1 MTNRPAS
8 SKIFFGWWIVLA
20 SSVIGFLGV
29 GIANSGLSVLFKP
42 IAEELGL
49 SRAAASWA
57 SGIQALGQGIAGLV
71 GGRTTDRYGPRR
83 IIIIGIVLLVIGL
96 AAMYFVNSLWTY
108 LIAWGLLV
116 GIGFSFGCTFVTD
129 IAIVRWF
136 VKKSGIAINLKFAVQ
151 SLSGLLL
158 LPVIAWLTT
167 SQGWRFTGVATA
179 AIIAIVCLPMA
190 WFLIKPHPPE
200 YYGLT
205 PDGIPPTPVELKP
218 EIPGDRRH
226 DTEVSFTFKETLKTP
241 AYWLLILISYLTGA
255 AAPILNVHCVP
266 FLTDRGISP
275 VQAAGIMAIILT
287 SGIPARLISGY
298 LLDRVKT
305 GNLRFMIAAGFLLQ
319 ASGTAIFLLAGN
331 NVSIYIWFLLFGIG
345 NGIYQGV
352 LIPLWARYFGRKAY
366 GAILGST
373 MTVHMPIALVA
384 PIYVGWIY
392 DRFGSYLSVIIAL
405 AVFSALAGVIAS
417 FITPPRK
424 LPDRNSRLYGT
435 N

>member
-1 MTNRPAS
+1 MINRPGPR
-8 SKIFFGWWIVLA
+8 KIFSGWWIVLA

-29 GIANSGLSVLFKP
+29 GVASSGLSVLFKP

-71 GGRTTDRYGPRR
+71 GGRATDRYGPRR
-83 IIIIGIVLLVIGL
+83 IVIIGVVLLVIGL
-96 AAMYFVNSLWTY
+96 AAMYFVNSLWAY

-129 IAIVRWF
+129 AAIVRWF
-136 VKKSGIAINLKFAVQ
+136 VKKSGIAINIKFAVQ

-158 LPVIAWLTT
+158 LPVIAWFTT
-167 SQGWRFTGVATA
+167 SQGWRLTGVATA
-179 AIIAIVCLPMA
+179 VLIAVVCLPMA
-190 WFLIKPHPPE
+190 WFLIKPNPPE

-205 PDGIPPTPVELKP
+205 PDGIAPAPVDLKP
-218 EIPGDRRH
+218 EKTGGRAQDA
-226 DTEVSFTFKETLKTP
+226 EVNFTFRETLKTP
-241 AYWLLILISYLTGA
+241 AYWLLILVSYLTGA
-255 AAPILNVHCVP
+255 VSPILNVHCIP

-287 SGIPARLISGY
+287 SGIPARLITGF

-305 GNLRFMIAAGFLLQ
+305 ANLRFMMAIGFLLQ
-319 ASGTAIFLLAGN
+319 AGGTTIFLLTD
-331 NVSIYIWFLLFGIG
+331 SSTMIYVWFLLFGIG

-373 MTVHMPIALVA
+373 LTTHVPIALIA
-384 PIYVGWIY
+384 PVYIGWIY
-392 DRFGSYLSVIIAL
+392 DRFGSYTSVIIAL
-405 AVFSALAGVIAS
+405 AVFSAIAGVVIS
-417 FITPPRK
+417 FVAPPRK
-424 LPDRNSRLYGT
+424 LPEKVS
-435 N
+435 